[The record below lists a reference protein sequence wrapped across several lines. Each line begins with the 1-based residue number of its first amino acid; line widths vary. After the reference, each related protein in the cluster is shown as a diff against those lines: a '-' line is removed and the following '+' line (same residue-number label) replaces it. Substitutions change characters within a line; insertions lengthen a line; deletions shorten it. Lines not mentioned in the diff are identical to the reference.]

1 VVYPYMNEDAAWQ
14 HLQDLQREVEN
25 RRLMAQGRPGFAVE
39 ALRRLG
45 ARVVH
50 LAGAA
55 AWRAPRRL
63 VPMRHDGE

>member
-1 VVYPYMNEDAAWQ
+1 VYPHMNEDVAWQ

-25 RRLMAQGRPGFAVE
+25 SRLMAQGQPVFTVE

-50 LAGAA
+50 LASAT

-63 VPMRHDGE
+63 APMRHDGE